1 METKYG
7 SENPQVEKS
16 EGLQSYPNFS
26 VFGFAV
32 LVSNLPGILGSEG
45 VFGIH
50 IRKEF
55 SGEGSRQKT
64 SSKCLFQEGHVLLS
78 HT

>member
-7 SENPQVEKS
+7 SEHLQVEKL
-16 EGLQSYPNFS
+16 EGLQSYPNFPA
-26 VFGFAV
+26 FGFAL

-50 IRKEF
+50 MRKEF
-55 SGEGSRQKT
+55 SGEGSRRKT
-64 SSKCLFQEGHVLLS
+64 SSKCLFHKGRMLLS